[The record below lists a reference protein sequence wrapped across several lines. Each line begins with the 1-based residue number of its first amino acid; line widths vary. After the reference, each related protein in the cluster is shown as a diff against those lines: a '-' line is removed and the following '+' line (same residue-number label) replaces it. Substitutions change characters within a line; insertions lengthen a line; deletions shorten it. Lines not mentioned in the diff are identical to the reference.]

1 MQSGQTIRHYR
12 ILSRIES
19 DGPGELYRAEDQR
32 LKRTVALRI
41 LPDAF
46 TRDLETR
53 EECLRDVR
61 TASSLDHPNIC
72 AVAEI
77 AETDDGR
84 IVVAMVC
91 YDGETL
97 REKLHRGPFSVE
109 MAIAVARQLTEGL
122 AAAHDHAFVHGHL
135 NPSNIMVTGDGVVKM
150 LDFGLPH
157 AAAYVQ
163 ESTPD
168 PSRQTGAGK
177 PEYRS
182 PEQLRRELPDERSDI
197 WTFGVLLYE
206 MLTGI
211 MPFRGSQLPGRMAT
225 IVAEDLPEAGMVRA
239 EVPGSLSHLCKHCLS
254 IDPQLRPQSMSD
266 VQSLLGHWPFE
277 VTAGGQPLWNR
288 IRGRYVALAVG
299 VLIVLTGLIV
309 LILSR

>member
-1 MQSGQTIRHYR
+1 MVTRERTMMQSGQTIRHYR

-32 LKRTVALRI
+32 QKRTVALRI

-61 TASSLDHPNIC
+61 AASFLDHPNIC

-150 LDFGLPH
+150 LDFGLPQ
-157 AAAYVQ
+157 APAYVQ

-182 PEQLRRELPDERSDI
+182 PEQLRGEMPDERSDI
-197 WTFGVLLYE
+197 WTFGVLARDAH
-206 MLTGI
+206 GHH
-211 MPFRGSQLPGRMAT
+211 A
-225 IVAEDLPEAGMVRA
+225 
-239 EVPGSLSHLCKHCLS
+239 VPRVPAAHARHHCYRRL
-254 IDPQLRPQSMSD
+254 
-266 VQSLLGHWPFE
+266 
-277 VTAGGQPLWNR
+277 AGGRNGACGGAR
-288 IRGRYVALAVG
+288 IAFSSLQALLVH
-299 VLIVLTGLIV
+299 
-309 LILSR
+309 